1 MKDRP
6 QRANNEAQGE
16 LQGVAQLVECGF
28 WKAEVAGAGPA
39 TLTNSVEDDVVIVGL
54 LIGMQV
60 FVLIAACIVLQRRP
74 SGV

>member
-16 LQGVAQLVECGF
+16 LQGVAQLVEYGF

-54 LIGMQV
+54 FIGIQAC
-60 FVLIAACIVLQRRP
+60 VLVAAYIVLPRKP
-74 SGV
+74 